1 MKWAIVI
8 ERAPDGSYGGYVPDL
23 PGIGVG
29 GDSPEEVRERLA
41 TAIALYFEDET
52 ERPQPASMVEYLET
66 AP

>member
-1 MKWAIVI
+1 MA
-8 ERAPDGSYGGYVPDL
+8 SCGGYVPDL

>member
-8 ERAPDGSYGGYVPDL
+8 ERAPDGSYEGYVPDL

-41 TAIALYFEDET
+41 TAIDLYLEDEA
-52 ERPQPASMVEYLET
+52 ERPRRASMVEYLET